1 MKVVQVDENGRPVA
15 SREIPQPFE
24 IEVPLMSLRDYFA
37 AAALTGLAT
46 HAEFTNS
53 PDSITAR
60 VAYKMADAMLE
71 ARKP

>member
-1 MKVVQVDENGRPVA
+1 
-15 SREIPQPFE
+15 
-24 IEVPLMSLRDYFA
+24 MSLRDYFA